1 MDMNDI
7 ALELPVLIVQRKRS
21 LKNKNIVFYTLKS
34 FCLLFKGIKQ
44 VVLNLE
50 MGSIDVHSVK
60 RKTSKW
66 RHLGK
71 NANRKTIQSESRVVR
86 HHSVI

>member
-60 RKTSKW
+60 GKTSK
-66 RHLGK
+66 RRQLGK

-86 HHSVI
+86 HYSVI